1 MKKRIIRILILSLGI
16 SLLLG
21 FNWSLLFGKSTVR
34 AVGDLSVDWGVAEG
48 LPIFTVDNFAPGT
61 EETREVKIFNNADSN
76 RPVGVRGIETEN
88 LGGLSDKLLLTV
100 SADGADLYQ
109 GKLADFF
116 NESSGPEGVKLYNQS
131 AASEKNLL
139 FKVRFD
145 PAAGNEFQGVRL
157 VFDLHI
163 GIAVTIPEKC
173 LSLVF
178 ANDPIFGTDG
188 DDYLRGTN
196 GNDLIYGFEGE
207 DTIASSNGNDC
218 VIGGPGND
226 KINNS
231 NGNDFLYGEEGDDV
245 MNGSNGIDQLFGGS
259 GNDTL
264 KGSNGN
270 DQLSGGVGDDILEG
284 SNGID
289 FLYGDEGNDSLDGSN
304 GNDKLIG
311 GAGTDKVYGK
321 NGQDEC
327 QGEIVNTC
335 EL

>member
-1 MKKRIIRILILSLGI
+1 MQKSIIRIFVLSFLV

-21 FNWSLLFGKSTVR
+21 FNWSLFFGKSTVR
-34 AVGDLSVDWGVAEG
+34 AVGDLAVDWGVVEG
-48 LPIFTVDNFAPGT
+48 NPIFTVDNFTPGS
-61 EETREVKIFNNADSN
+61 EEVREVKIINNAVSI
-76 RPVGVRGIETEN
+76 RPVGVRGIVTEN
-88 LGGLSDKLLLTV
+88 LAGLAEKLWLTV
-100 SADGADLYQ
+100 SVDGADIYS

-116 NESSGPEGVKLYNQS
+116 NESSGPDGIMLFNLN
-131 AASEKNLL
+131 AGAEKSLI

-145 PAAGNEFQGVRL
+145 PQAGNEFQGVRV

-173 LSLVF
+173 LSTVF

-188 DDYLRGTN
+188 NDNLRGTN
-196 GNDLIYGFEGE
+196 GNDLIYGFEG
-207 DTIASSNGNDC
+207 DDRIASSNGNDC

-231 NGNDFLYGEEGDDV
+231 NGNDFLYGEEGND
-245 MNGSNGIDQLFGGS
+245 MLNGSNGIDQLFGGS

-270 DQLSGGVGDDILEG
+270 DQLSGGIGDDILEG

-289 FLYGDEGNDSLDGSN
+289 FLYGDEGDDSLDGSN

-311 GAGTDKVYGK
+311 GAGIDKLYGR